1 MKSLLTTTLA
11 LIVGA
16 TFMSGCDT
24 ADEAA
29 SLPDRASAHVTG
41 AAYLLDAEPAGAQP
55 VIAAREAAKDGEEVV
70 VLGRI
75 GGDEN
80 PWTEGRAVFKI
91 VDPSLHACS
100 DIPGDACATPWDY
113 CCEVTGLPAATAL
126 EKVVDEQGDLVKED
140 AKRLL
145 GVKELD
151 TVVVQGKASRDDAG
165 NLTVLA
171 SGIHIKSAA
180 TR

>member
-1 MKSLLTTTLA
+1 MKSMLTTTLA
-11 LIVGA
+11 LVVAGTLII
-16 TFMSGCDT
+16 GCDT

-29 SLPDRASAHVTG
+29 STPDTASVPITG
-41 AAYLLDAEPAGAQP
+41 AAFLLDAEPDGAQP
-55 VIAAREAAKDGEEVV
+55 VIAAREAAQDGEEVV

-75 GGDEN
+75 GGDAS
-80 PWTEGRAVFKI
+80 PWTSGRAAFKI
-91 VDPSLHACS
+91 VDPSLKACS

-126 EKVVDEQGDLVKED
+126 VKVVDEQGNLIKED

-151 TVVVQGKASRDDAG
+151 TVVVRGKASRDDAG

-171 SGIHIKSAA
+171 TGIHVKK
-180 TR
+180 